1 MSHMHRSAV
10 GRLSNEDGAC
20 LDESRRFVSRN
31 PAAKGSVFGHAQGF
45 RSGYRCTR
53 VTLTPYINTRTS
65 SISEL
70 WDTPSNDF
78 HVLLL
83 YSTILPR

>member
-31 PAAKGSVFGHAQGF
+31 SAAKAVFLVMRRGSDPAIAVHA
-45 RSGYRCTR
+45 S
-53 VTLTPYINTRTS
+53 
-65 SISEL
+65 
-70 WDTPSNDF
+70 
-78 HVLLL
+78 H
-83 YSTILPR
+83 